1 MKPKFDDYCKQ
12 KGIQKISEEC
22 SHDLKDI
29 RFHIIREADYG
40 TDNNLSRIMKRFK
53 QFVISLGTDLRADDR
68 ISEIKRKLR
77 GE

>member
-29 RFHIIREADYG
+29 RLRIIREADYG
-40 TDNNLSRIMKRFK
+40 SETNLSRIMKKFK
-53 QFVISLGTDLRADDR
+53 QFVISLSADLRADDR

>member
-29 RFHIIREADYG
+29 RLCIMRETDYG
-40 TDNNLSRIMKRFK
+40 SETNLSRIMKKFK
-53 QFVISLGTDLRADDR
+53 LFVISLSADLRLDDR

>member
-1 MKPKFDDYCKQ
+1 MKPKFDEYCKQ

-29 RFHIIREADYG
+29 RLNIIRESDYG
-40 TDNNLSRIMKRFK
+40 SETNLSRIMKKFK
-53 QFVISLGTDLRADDR
+53 QFVISLGADLRADDR
-68 ISEIKRKLR
+68 ILEIKRKLR